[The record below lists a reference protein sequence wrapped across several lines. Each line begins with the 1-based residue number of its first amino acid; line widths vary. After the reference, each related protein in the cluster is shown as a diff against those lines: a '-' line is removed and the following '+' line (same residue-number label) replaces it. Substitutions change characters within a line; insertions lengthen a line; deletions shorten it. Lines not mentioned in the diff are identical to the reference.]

1 MSDGI
6 RVDEWQAALAAL
18 TAKNAEGF
26 TAVEMAEQAKRGIPW
41 AQTKIRDGVRK
52 GLIACAGTKES
63 TRVDG
68 APCRT
73 PVYRVVKK

>member
-18 TAKNAEGF
+18 TAKSADGF
-26 TAVEMAEQAKRGIPW
+26 TAVEMAEQAKRGTPW
-41 AQTKIRDGVRK
+41 AQTKLREAIRK
-52 GLIACAGTKES
+52 GLIECAGTKES
-63 TRVDG
+63 TRIDG
-68 APCRT
+68 LPCRT